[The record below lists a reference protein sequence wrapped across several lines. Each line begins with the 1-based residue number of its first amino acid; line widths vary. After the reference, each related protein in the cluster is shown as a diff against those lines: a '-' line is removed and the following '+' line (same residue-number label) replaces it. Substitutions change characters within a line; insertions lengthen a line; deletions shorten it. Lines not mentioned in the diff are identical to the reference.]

1 MLSWLS
7 GGSRQRDPK
16 AEGPPKLGSAQ
27 SRSTSAGSSSHPSLE
42 EREGGGDG
50 HSGSHRTDMQKV
62 PEHEYPV
69 PSIPEYDYPAPFPL
83 EVKNTFLDVK
93 AAPGSFLE
101 FYNDRQIRSAPG
113 SKIEEVDMGS
123 TVNDASSLTS
133 QTSLLKADTPSS
145 QASTEVQGAKQGLP
159 DIEYPV
165 PVMNTFLH
173 FKDQALMDCLKK
185 REVRSCPGSKIH
197 DQDGNEMQVG
207 HGDED
212 FLMKDQLVGDV
223 PPFPATPFASGY
235 DMPSDEEHRRV
246 DGLRLQEKLAAVGS
260 MPPPPVAPPSFAAP
274 LLDQEQPPPPGVAP
288 SVSVEAAVIS
298 LAAALPEPILGSPE
312 LPTEGSR
319 GHRTGTCKPCAFN
332 HTRGCK
338 GGVTCQF
345 CHLCPPGEKKRRQK
359 EKMAVLKSSQAA
371 EASSPGLTQGLTH
384 VGGY

>member
-1 MLSWLS
+1 MFTWFS

-16 AEGPPKLGSAQ
+16 AEGAPNLPAAQ

-42 EREGGGDG
+42 EREGGGDA
-50 HSGSHRTDMQKV
+50 HTGSHRHDMQKV

-113 SKIEEVDMGS
+113 SKVEPVEEVDVGS
-123 TVNDASSLTS
+123 TVNDASSLAS
-133 QTSLLKADTPSS
+133 QTSLHKADTPSS
-145 QASTEVQGAKQGLP
+145 QASTEIQGAKQGLP

-197 DQDGNEMQVG
+197 DQDGNEVQLGRHEV
-207 HGDED
+207 E
-212 FLMKDQLVGDV
+212 DQLVGDV
-223 PPFPATPFASGY
+223 PPFPSTPFASGY
-235 DMPSDEEHRRV
+235 DMPDEEHRRV
-246 DGLRLQEKLAAVGS
+246 DGARLQEKLAAIGS
-260 MPPPPVAPPSFAAP
+260 MPPPPIAPPSFAAP

-288 SVSVEAAVIS
+288 SVEAAVIS
-298 LAAALPEPILGSPE
+298 LAAALPEPVLGSPE
-312 LPTEGSR
+312 MPTEGSK
-319 GHRTGTCKPCAFN
+319 GHRAGTCKPCAFN

-338 GGVTCQF
+338 GGVSCQF
-345 CHLCPPGEKKRRQK
+345 CHLCPAGEKKRRQK
-359 EKMAVLKSSQAA
+359 EKMAVLKSSQA
-371 EASSPGLTQGLTH
+371 EAGSQGLTH
-384 VGGY
+384 AGY